1 MKNLTKALLL
11 TVTLLLILFLFI
23 PVFLFPTY
31 ITVRFHPDLTI
42 RTDFVE
48 PYFLCKDKWTT
59 LEQVSYENGQST
71 TQTEIRKTLFGN
83 YTAEKNNVNDGTELL
98 SLYGKADNQYY
109 RYDHAVGYPSS
120 GSLTDYESPSL
131 YVRGS
136 MRAEGSG
143 TIVYYM
149 TVSGKAYEEAGKELN
164 YVEIAYG
171 DNGEMLRQSR
181 CGEDM
186 VENGY
191 ITYQYDEKGRCI
203 RSEEFG
209 KDGGPLAVTDYVYD
223 GRSCRASTSA
233 PDGTV
238 QWQTDIETNL
248 LGQLSSRTILDAQG
262 NLVSQEQYHYRFW
275 EVYGSL
281 QGILVLI
288 LAALFSIA
296 MGFGLV
302 DVGRRK
308 KKA

>member
-1 MKNLTKALLL
+1 M
-11 TVTLLLILFLFI
+11 
-23 PVFLFPTY
+23 
-31 ITVRFHPDLTI
+31 
-42 RTDFVE
+42 
-48 PYFLCKDKWTT
+48 
-59 LEQVSYENGQST
+59 
-71 TQTEIRKTLFGN
+71 
-83 YTAEKNNVNDGTELL
+83 LL
-98 SLYGKADNQYY
+98 SLYGVANNQYY
-109 RYDHAVGYPSS
+109 RYDHAEGYPLN
-120 GSLTDYESPSL
+120 GSPNSVDVGNETPSL
-131 YVRGS
+131 YTSGD
-136 MRAEGSG
+136 MMAEGSG
-143 TIVYYM
+143 TIVYYR
-149 TVSGKAYEEAGKELN
+149 TASGKAYGEAGKELN
-164 YVEIAYG
+164 RVTIVYG
-171 DNGEMLRQSR
+171 DDGKMVRQTR
-181 CGEDM
+181 YEDWT

-209 KDGGPLAVTDYVYD
+209 PDGGLLAVTDYVYD
-223 GRSCRASTSA
+223 GRSCRATTSA

-248 LGQLSSRTILDAQG
+248 LGQLSSRTILDSQG

>member
-1 MKNLTKALLL
+1 M
-11 TVTLLLILFLFI
+11 
-23 PVFLFPTY
+23 
-31 ITVRFHPDLTI
+31 
-42 RTDFVE
+42 
-48 PYFLCKDKWTT
+48 
-59 LEQVSYENGQST
+59 
-71 TQTEIRKTLFGN
+71 
-83 YTAEKNNVNDGTELL
+83 
-98 SLYGKADNQYY
+98 
-109 RYDHAVGYPSS
+109 
-120 GSLTDYESPSL
+120 
-131 YVRGS
+131 
-136 MRAEGSG
+136 AEGSG
-143 TIVYYM
+143 TIVYYR
-149 TVSGKAYEEAGKELN
+149 TASGKAYGEAGKELN
-164 YVEIAYG
+164 RVTIVYG
-171 DNGEMLRQSR
+171 DDGKMVCQT
-181 CGEDM
+181 CYEDWT

-209 KDGGPLAVTDYVYD
+209 PDGGLLAVTDYVYD
-223 GRSCRASTSA
+223 GRSCRATTSA

-248 LGQLSSRTILDAQG
+248 LGQLSSRTILDSQG